1 MADTPTDSLGPLD
14 NAPAYRIYRLSRL
27 LRHNLRRVLGSA
39 GLDVSPEQYFML
51 YKLYQKDG
59 VPQAQLADPAF
70 GDYPNMTRM
79 IDGLEKKGL
88 VVRENDPSD
97 RRRYMIMLT
106 DAGRSQMKALEP
118 IVLKERENIHSAFSE
133 SDIEVFMDYLA
144 RFQRL
149 LEP

>member
-1 MADTPTDSLGPLD
+1 MADNSSDTLGPLD
-14 NAPAYRIYRLSRL
+14 SAPAYRVYRLSRL
-27 LRHNLRRVLGSA
+27 LRHTLRRILGTA

-51 YKLYQKDG
+51 YKLHQKDG

-88 VVRENDPSD
+88 VVRKNDPED

-106 DAGRSQMKALEP
+106 DKARTQMRALEP
-118 IVLKERENIHSAFSE
+118 VIIEERERIHTAFSDDE
-133 SDIEVFMDYLA
+133 ISQMMEYLA

-149 LEP
+149 IEQ

>member
-1 MADTPTDSLGPLD
+1 MADSKSNELGPLE
-14 NAPAYRIYRLSRL
+14 NAPAYRVYRLSRL
-27 LRHNLRRVLGSA
+27 LRHNLRRILGEA

-88 VVRENDPSD
+88 VLRNNDPKD
-97 RRRYMIMLT
+97 RRRYLIMLT
-106 DAGRSQMKALEP
+106 DKGKLQMAALQP
-118 IVLKERENIHSAFSE
+118 IVAREREQINTAFSNE
-133 SDIEVFMDYLA
+133 EIMTLMEYLG

-149 LEP
+149 LES

>member
-1 MADTPTDSLGPLD
+1 MKEESADILGPLD
-14 NAPAYRIYRLSRL
+14 NAPAYRVYRLSRL
-27 LRHNLRRVLGSA
+27 LRHNLRRILGTA

-51 YKLYQKDG
+51 YKLHQKDG
-59 VPQAQLADPAF
+59 VPQAQLADPSF

-88 VVRENDPSD
+88 VERKNDPED

-106 DAGRSQMKALEP
+106 EKARTQMRALEP
-118 IVLKERENIHSAFSE
+118 AIVEERALIHTAFNE
-133 SDIEVFMDYLA
+133 DEINQMMEFLA

-149 LEP
+149 IEK